1 MGGQLFEIGPKPA
14 AAGPRFLVCCNCK
27 RKDSMIVKPSGTSNN
42 AFVIIPEDADDLF
55 ILRRI
60 LENDDRVIA
69 DTSRLIKQVKEYGR
83 PDKGERV
90 KIRVAIKVEQSKL
103 DSAVDRLRISG
114 IITDTNNEMVQ
125 KGMHH
130 SLSVHVGDIVTI
142 DKGRGWRDAELK
154 MLTQSISNGSFILV
168 AIDTQEAAVAKVS
181 GTNVKVI
188 PSIYSGQSGKRYQ
201 TKNPNIEKYFIDIAK
216 TVSSIIGEN
225 DKVII
230 FGPGETR
237 RRFFN
242 VLISGQHILKD
253 TVQLI
258 DGIDVAGEDGMFVFL
273 RSAAMR
279 EVMSS
284 SKLAAV
290 SSILDKV
297 MLMVNRGE
305 AKFAIG
311 MNEVSQA
318 AELKSVEAV
327 IFSDSVFKMAN
338 EEEIVKLLNLIES
351 YGAKTF
357 AVDSSTDIGLR
368 VSSLGGIVALL
379 RYAIR

>member
-1 MGGQLFEIGPKPA
+1 
-14 AAGPRFLVCCNCK
+14 
-27 RKDSMIVKPSGTSNN
+27 MIVKPSGTSNN
-42 AFVIIPEDADDLF
+42 AFIIIPEDSDDLF

-60 LENDDRVIA
+60 LEKDDLFIA
-69 DTSRLIKQVKEYGR
+69 DTTRLIKQVKEYGR

-90 KIRVAIKVEQSKL
+90 KVRVAIKVEQSKL

-114 IITDTNNEMVQ
+114 IITDTNNEMVP

-130 SLSVHVGDIVTI
+130 SLSVHAGDIVI
-142 DKGRGWRDAELK
+142 VDKGRGWRDIELR
-154 MLTQSISNGSFILV
+154 MLKRSASGASFILV

-188 PSIYSGQSGKRYQ
+188 PNIYSGQSGKRYQ
-201 TKNPNIEKYFIDIAK
+201 TKNPNIETYLIDIAK

-242 VLISGQHILKD
+242 ILVSKENILKER
-253 TVQLI
+253 VQVV
-258 DGIDVAGEDGMFVFL
+258 DGIDVAGEDGIFVFL

-279 EVMSS
+279 EVMSA

-290 SSILDKV
+290 SSMLDKV

-305 AKFAIG
+305 AKFAMG

-318 AELKSVEAV
+318 AALKAIEAV
-327 IFSDSVFKMAN
+327 VFSDSIFKTAD
-338 EEEIVKLLNLIES
+338 EEVIVKLLNLIES
-351 YGAKTF
+351 HGAKTF

-368 VSSLGGIVALL
+368 VSSLGGIVAIL
-379 RYAIR
+379 RYAVH

>member
-1 MGGQLFEIGPKPA
+1 
-14 AAGPRFLVCCNCK
+14 
-27 RKDSMIVKPSGTSNN
+27 MIVKPSGTSNN
-42 AFVIIPEDADDLF
+42 AFFIIPEDADDLF
-55 ILRRI
+55 TLRRI
-60 LENDDRVIA
+60 IEKDDLMIA
-69 DTSRLIKQVKEYGR
+69 DTTRLVKQVKEYGR

-90 KIRVAIKVEQSKL
+90 KVRVAIKVDQSKL

-114 IITDTNNEMVQ
+114 IITDTNNEMVP

-130 SLSVHVGDIVTI
+130 SLSVHAGDMVTI
-142 DKGRGWRDAELK
+142 DKGRVWRDIELR
-154 MLTQSISNGSFILV
+154 MLKRSVSSASFILV

-188 PSIYSGQSGKRYQ
+188 PNIYSGQSGKRYQ
-201 TKNPNIEKYFIDIAK
+201 TKNPSSETYFVDIAK
-216 TVSSIIGEN
+216 IVSSIIGEN

-242 VLISGQHILKD
+242 ILVSREHILKD
-253 TVQLI
+253 MVQVVE
-258 DGIDVAGEDGMFVFL
+258 GIDVAGEDGIFVFL
-273 RSAAMR
+273 RSAAMK
-279 EVMSS
+279 EVMSA

-290 SSILDKV
+290 SSMLDKV

-311 MNEVSQA
+311 MHEVSQA
-318 AELKSVEAV
+318 AALKAIEAV
-327 IFSDSVFKMAN
+327 VFSDSIFKTAN
-338 EEEIVKLLNLIES
+338 EEGIVKLLNLIES
-351 YGAKTF
+351 YGAKAF

-379 RYAIR
+379 RYAVH